1 MARIK
6 KTSKVIE
13 DSKTR
18 LASLKSIDEALDLGN
33 GITAAIFEQK
43 LSKTESSLESY
54 NTSLSIADEKR
65 LIFENAEKDL
75 NDYHERVLLG
85 VGSKF
90 GKDSIE
96 YEKAGGTRKS
106 ERRKPTRFNNQNN
119 KS

>member
-6 KTSKVIE
+6 KTSKTIE
-13 DSKTR
+13 DSKKR
-18 LASLKSIDEALDLGN
+18 LSGLKAIDPKLDLGN
-33 GITAAIFEQK
+33 GITIETFEKIIQT
-43 LSKTESSLESY
+43 TETSLENY
-54 NTSLSIADEKR
+54 NTSLSIADENR
-65 LIFENAEKDL
+65 NTFENNEKKL
-75 NDYHERVLLG
+75 VDYYERTLLG

-106 ERRKPTRFNNQNN
+106 ERRKSNKNNDYAD

>member
-1 MARIK
+1 M
-6 KTSKVIE
+6 
-13 DSKTR
+13 
-18 LASLKSIDEALDLGN
+18 GN
-33 GITAAIFEQK
+33 GITAAVFEQK
-43 LSKTESSLESY
+43 LNKTESSLGSY

-65 LIFENAEKDL
+65 LIFENDEKDL
-75 NDYHERVLLG
+75 NDYYERVLLG

-106 ERRKPTRFNNQNN
+106 ERKKPTKSNNQN